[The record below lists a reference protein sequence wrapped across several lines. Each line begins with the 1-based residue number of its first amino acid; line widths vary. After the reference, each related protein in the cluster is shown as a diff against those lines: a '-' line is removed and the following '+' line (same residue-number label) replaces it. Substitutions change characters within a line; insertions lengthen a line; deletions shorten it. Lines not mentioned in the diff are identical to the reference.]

1 MIDLNPQI
9 LDILSKWKVN
19 NRDNIYGIK
28 SFNVCNIPH
37 LPYERKIILRINFPI
52 SINSLG
58 EICIEETC
66 VFIPLLQNEDEYL
79 EGNIRALEER
89 CKSFDLNFKKYV
101 IDQMNKLASCYE

>member
-1 MIDLNPQI
+1 MIYLNPQI
-9 LDILSKWKVN
+9 LDVLNKWKIN
-19 NRDNIYGIK
+19 NIDNVYGNK
-28 SFNVCNIPH
+28 SFKVYKIPH
-37 LPYERKIILRINFPI
+37 LPYERKIILRINLPI
-52 SINSLG
+52 RINGLG
-58 EICIEETC
+58 KICIEETC